1 MNYLWIIGGR
11 GQSASAN
18 TWCWYFSGCRY
29 KGLVSIS
36 GNHLIPDA
44 RHCHHFEVRY
54 VRPGNKIFM
63 KIIQMV
69 CCMHNTFHFMRNSTL
84 SVMKDL
90 SKFSSTTWVI
100 TIPICTWKKHTNL
113 EPWNDQ
119 SYKPPRGFRA
129 YSQEYGNWCSQQV
142 DWAVKNFF
150 LGKNFHPMRRNNWKQ
165 N

>member
-100 TIPICTWKKHTNL
+100 TIPICTWWVSTIDKEHTVWGGQVQLDHISDHNTHLNL
-113 EPWNDQ
+113 
-119 SYKPPRGFRA
+119 
-129 YSQEYGNWCSQQV
+129 
-142 DWAVKNFF
+142 VKN
-150 LGKNFHPMRRNNWKQ
+150 KTNSTSKYS
-165 N
+165 